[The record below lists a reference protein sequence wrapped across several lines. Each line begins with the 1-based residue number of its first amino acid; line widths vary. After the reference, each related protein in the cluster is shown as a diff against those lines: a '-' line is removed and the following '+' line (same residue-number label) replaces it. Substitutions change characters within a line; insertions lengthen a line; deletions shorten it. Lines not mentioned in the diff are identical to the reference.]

1 MTWQADTVQFVIFTG
16 AMSVKSADELW
27 RSVANTPPL
36 SFQQT
41 PGMPSISSA
50 SGTIGAFGAVL
61 QLQPGRAAI
70 ILTPRPD
77 QSPTISPV
85 IEDAAEAL
93 NAGIPLARSLT
104 TALQGVSRLA
114 IVVDANR
121 PAANAVDA
129 IAAVKALIGFSV
141 PHGVSDLSLQFN
153 RRRPLTTGH
162 DMNRLCRWQTTTK
175 QLFQFTAPAGG
186 MFPAPT
192 VAREEHFTGLFIDVN
207 TVPGPE
213 IEPDTGNAIFGE
225 LANEVRLL
233 LDDAYA
239 RLSH

>member
-16 AMSVKSADELW
+16 AGTVKSADELW
-27 RSVANTPPL
+27 RSIANTPPL

-41 PGMPSISSA
+41 PGMPSISNA
-50 SGTIGAFGAVL
+50 SGKVGAFGAVL
-61 QLQPGRAAI
+61 QLQPGRAEI
-70 ILTPRPD
+70 ILTPAPD
-77 QSPTISPV
+77 QSPAISPV
-85 IEDAAEAL
+85 IEDAADAL

-104 TALQGVSRLA
+104 AALQGVTRLA

-129 IAAVKALIGFSV
+129 SASVKALIGFSL
-141 PHGVSDLSLQFN
+141 PDGVSDLSLQFN
-153 RRRPLTTGH
+153 RRRSLSIGH
-162 DMNRLCRWQTTTK
+162 DINRLCRWQTTTK

-192 VAREEHFTGLFIDVN
+192 VAREEHFTGLLIDVN
-207 TVPGPE
+207 TVPGAE
-213 IEPDTGNAIFGE
+213 IEPDAGNAIFGE
-225 LANEVRLL
+225 LADEVRLL

-239 RLSH
+239 RLTH